1 MEQTTRPPLEQHFD
15 LTKGRDELNLAE
27 FPLFDLAARTPRSE
41 KTLRFSRKAWNRS
54 QKCFVERELTITG
67 SDAYGLPQVRDGDV
81 LFALLLVGK
90 QTGAFDAEGDEI
102 KIRCSI
108 YQLLKILGWDGG
120 GRDYRRVVEA
130 FDRWSGVTFRYKNAW
145 YDNGKKLYEDGAFQL
160 VSEYKTRRGGKPG
173 RRPRDQLNLFG
184 KASGPSEHDSVIV
197 LSSRLS
203 SSIRNNYIRTF
214 NFDTYRQLTSAIAK
228 QMFRFLG
235 KRFFHA
241 PHLEFDLVEFA
252 TQHVGM
258 SGKYKPA
265 DMIRKMEKATREL
278 EACGFIVPVDY
289 KKRFERVARGKYLV
303 RFSEPADTEVV
314 RNETGQDATADQA
327 AVIESLKQR
336 GVTAATAA
344 KIALSPAIPLQL
356 IRDKIELM
364 DWLLEEQPDLV
375 RNPGGF
381 LVKAIRDDFAL
392 PPGFLTKS
400 QRQQMKADRA
410 AAAQK
415 KDEAHRRQLEQ
426 EERERQEAEA
436 AYHASCDRLEAYVDS
451 LESEVRQSLLEAAQS
466 ETTAP
471 FHLKGR
477 AAFEARCRE
486 SERLHYH
493 AFVVALKECLPEDWE
508 ERFSAGSAA

>member
-1 MEQTTRPPLEQHFD
+1 MERTTQPSLEQHFD

-27 FPLFDLAARTPRSE
+27 FPLFDLASRTPRGE
-41 KTLRFSRKAWNRS
+41 KTLRYSRRAWDTS
-54 QKCFVERELTITG
+54 QKCFVERELTISG
-67 SDAYGLPQVRDGDV
+67 SDDYGLPQVRDGDV
-81 LFALLLVGK
+81 LFALLLIGK
-90 QTGAFDAEGDEI
+90 QTGAFDADGDEI

-108 YQLLKILGWDGG
+108 YQLLKVLGWDDGG
-120 GRDYRRVVEA
+120 KDYRRVIEA

-145 YDNGKKLYEDGAFQL
+145 YDNNKKQYEDGAFHL
-160 VSEYKTRRGGKPG
+160 VSEFKARRGGKPG

-184 KASGPSEHDSVIV
+184 KAPGPSEHDSVIT

-214 NFDTYRQLTSAIAK
+214 NFDTYRQLSSAVAK

-235 KRFFHA
+235 KRFFHS

-258 SGKYKPA
+258 SDKYKPA
-265 DMIRKMEKATREL
+265 DMIRKMEKPIREL
-278 EACGFIVPVDY
+278 ETCGFIAPVNY
-289 KKRFERVARGKYLV
+289 TKRFERVARGKYLV
-303 RFSEPADTEVV
+303 RFSKPEDTEVLS
-314 RNETGQDATADQA
+314 EAWQDATADQA
-327 AVIESLKQR
+327 SIIESLKQR

-344 KIALSPAIPLQL
+344 KIVLNPATPLQS

-364 DWLLEEQPDLV
+364 DWLREEHPELV

-381 LVKAIRDDFAL
+381 LVQAIRDDFAL

-400 QRQQMKADRA
+400 QRQQLKAGRA
-410 AAAQK
+410 AAARE
-415 KDEAHRRQLEQ
+415 KDEARRRQLEQ
-426 EERERQEAEA
+426 DEQERRDAEA
-436 AYHASCDRLEAYVDS
+436 TYNASCDRLEAYVDS
-451 LESEVRQSLLEAAQS
+451 LDPKIQQSLLEAAQA

-471 FHLKGR
+471 FHVKGR
-477 AAFEARCRE
+477 AAFEARRRK

-493 AFVVALKECLPEDWE
+493 AFVVALKDCLPENWE
-508 ERFSAGSAA
+508 ERFSVGSAA